1 MILGE
6 KSDKCHDVDINP
18 EFIETGRD
26 HDSSEN
32 TGEEFWH
39 SRLPSSRNS
48 SNFSV
53 LRCHLGMCLN
63 AGSMQP
69 VWGGG
74 PRLCVSNELPGVS
87 DAAVQGLRADRAGEG
102 LVTAQLVLMLFL
114 KKRC

>member
-1 MILGE
+1 
-6 KSDKCHDVDINP
+6 
-18 EFIETGRD
+18 
-26 HDSSEN
+26 
-32 TGEEFWH
+32 
-39 SRLPSSRNS
+39 
-48 SNFSV
+48 
-53 LRCHLGMCLN
+53 
-63 AGSMQP
+63 MQP